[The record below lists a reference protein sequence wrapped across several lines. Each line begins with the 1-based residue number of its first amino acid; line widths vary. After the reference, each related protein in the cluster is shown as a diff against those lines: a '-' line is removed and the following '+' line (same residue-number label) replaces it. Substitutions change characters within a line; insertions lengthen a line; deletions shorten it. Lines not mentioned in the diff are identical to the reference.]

1 MSEDMCEGRDCVMPS
16 GYDYRSPIKQ
26 AEEDDTADLFAGSGL
41 VVGKSSVMRE
51 IAQQMRRVAASP
63 DTTVL
68 LQGETGTGKE
78 VFARAIHALS
88 RRAAYQFVDVNCA
101 AIPDTLWETELFGV
115 EAGAFTDAK
124 TSREGYLLRAD
135 GGSLF
140 LDEVGSMPQTVQAKL
155 LRFLETRSFRRV
167 GSLKEIHVR
176 LRVISATNV
185 DLRDAVARGLFRA
198 DLYYRLQ
205 VITLYLP
212 PLRSRPED
220 IKPLVEHFLQRFS
233 AEGEE
238 PLRIS
243 AEALEL
249 LQQYSWPGNVRELRS
264 VIQRGQVLCQDHI
277 IRPEDLPE
285 AIRRGPRSELERLQ
299 EFQASLHVPPEGID
313 LPAFL
318 TGIERRFVREALDL
332 CHGNQVRAAA
342 LLGLTRDQ
350 LRYRLRLL
358 QD

>member
-1 MSEDMCEGRDCVMPS
+1 MLKGHYLPS
-16 GYDYRSPIKQ
+16 GPTDRPSEGIQTDEQNASDP
-26 AEEDDTADLFAGSGL
+26 LAGIGL
-41 VVGKSSVMRE
+41 VIGQSSVMRE
-51 IAQQMRRVAASP
+51 VVQQMRQVAASP

-101 AIPDTLWETELFGV
+101 AIPETLWETELFGV

-140 LDEVGSMPQTVQAKL
+140 LDEVGSMPQAAQAKL

-185 DLRDAVARGLFRA
+185 DLHEAVARRAFRA

-212 PLRSRPED
+212 PLRNRPED
-220 IKPLVEHFLQRFS
+220 IEALVFHFLRLS
-233 AEGEE
+233 TPENEE
-238 PLRIS
+238 PLRIT

-249 LQQYSWPGNVRELRS
+249 LRRHTWPGNVRELRS
-264 VIQRGQVLCQDHI
+264 VIQRGQILCQNNE
-277 IRPEDLPE
+277 IRPQDLPE
-285 AIRRGPRSELERLQ
+285 AIRQSRNSELERLRELQ
-299 EFQASLHVPPEGID
+299 ELIHLPPNGMN

-318 TGIERRFVREALDL
+318 LDIERRLVQEALDL
-332 CHGNQVRAAA
+332 SHGNQVRAAA

-350 LRYRLRLL
+350 LRYRMKLL
-358 QD
+358 

>member
-1 MSEDMCEGRDCVMPS
+1 
-16 GYDYRSPIKQ
+16 
-26 AEEDDTADLFAGSGL
+26 
-41 VVGKSSVMRE
+41 
-51 IAQQMRRVAASP
+51 
-63 DTTVL
+63 VL

-101 AIPDTLWETELFGV
+101 AIPETLWETELFGV

-135 GGSLF
+135 GGTLF

-185 DLRDAVARGLFRA
+185 DLHDATARRTFRE

-220 IKPLVEHFLQRFS
+220 IEALTHYFLRLYSPQ
-233 AEGEE
+233 GEE

-243 AEALEL
+243 AEAMDL
-249 LQQYSWPGNVRELRS
+249 LRRYPWPGNVRELRS
-264 VIQRGQVLCQDHI
+264 VIQRGQILCQKHE

-285 AIRRGPRSELERLQ
+285 AVRQVNLSDLARLREWQ
-299 EFQASLHVPPEGID
+299 ENIHLPPAGLD

-318 TGIERRFVREALDL
+318 AGIERQFVREALEI

-350 LRYRLRLL
+350 LRYRMKLL
-358 QD
+358 

>member
-1 MSEDMCEGRDCVMPS
+1 MKGQFLPS
-16 GYDYRSPIKQ
+16 GAAYRSSGTAPTD
-26 AEEDDTADLFAGSGL
+26 EEENAAGDPLAQMGL
-41 VVGKSSVMRE
+41 VVGQSAVMRE
-51 IAQQMRRVAASP
+51 AVQQMRQVAASP

-88 RRAAYQFVDVNCA
+88 RHAAYQFVDVNCA
-101 AIPDTLWETELFGV
+101 AIPETLWETELFGV

-124 TSREGYLLRAD
+124 TSRAGYLLRAD

-185 DLRDAVARGLFRA
+185 DLREAVACRVFRS

-212 PLRSRPED
+212 PLRKRPED
-220 IKPLVEHFLQRFS
+220 IESLVYHFLRLS
-233 AEGEE
+233 TPENEE
-238 PLRIS
+238 PLRIN

-249 LQQYSWPGNVRELRS
+249 LRRYSWPGNVRELRS
-264 VIQRGQVLCQDHI
+264 VIQRGQILCQNHE
-277 IRPEDLPE
+277 IRPQDLPE
-285 AIRRGPRSELERLQ
+285 TIRQGRQSDLERLRELQ
-299 EFQASLHVPPEGID
+299 ERMHLPPDGMD

-318 TGIERRFVREALDL
+318 LDIERRLVREALDL
-332 CHGNQVRAAA
+332 SHGNQVRAAA

-350 LRYRLRLL
+350 LRYRMRLL
-358 QD
+358 